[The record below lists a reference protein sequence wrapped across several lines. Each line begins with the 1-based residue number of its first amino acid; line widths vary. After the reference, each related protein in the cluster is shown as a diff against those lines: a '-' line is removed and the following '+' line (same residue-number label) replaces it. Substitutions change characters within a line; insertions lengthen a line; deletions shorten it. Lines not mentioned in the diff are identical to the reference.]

1 MSNRLQ
7 AKRRTL
13 RPRRRAA
20 IAGAVAAAIVA
31 VAAVLWLSPECDIC
45 EAANQILLQGTVP
58 QNCTISVTPDSN
70 ASSLPLTSAGNQHIR
85 VGTVLQS
92 CNKKNGYTL
101 VVSSANCASP
111 PAGGKVSDPVSGDY
125 LRYSAEFTNPT
136 TGGSAA
142 DVTGL
147 LASACAGQNARD
159 VTNAKIAS
167 ETSTVYVNF
176 TGSSTL
182 SAATYTDTL
191 TITMNV
197 K

>member
-1 MSNRLQ
+1 MSSRQ
-7 AKRRTL
+7 HWRRQNS
-13 RPRRRAA
+13 RRERVALGLAALGASAIAA
-20 IAGAVAAAIVA
+20 I
-31 VAAVLWLSPECDIC
+31 LWFSPDCDVC
-45 EAANQILLQGTVP
+45 EAANQILLQGTVA
-58 QNCTISVTPDSN
+58 QNCTINVTANPSASN
-70 ASSLPLTSAGNQHIR
+70 LPLTASGAQHVT

-101 VVSSANCASP
+101 VVTSANCASP
-111 PAGGKVSDPVSGDY
+111 VPTGAKVYDSVSGDY
-125 LRYSAEFTNPT
+125 LSYSAEFTNPT
-136 TGGSAA
+136 TGGSAS

-147 LASACAGQNARD
+147 LGSACSGQNGRD
-159 VTNAKIAS
+159 VTNAKIS
-167 ETSTVYVNF
+167 NETSTVYVNF